1 MTKTGVSTFRHNC
14 FCDKIKTM
22 IPKIFKRFGTQLVYI
37 FGITGFFLL
46 FILLY
51 EPKACMELL
60 HCGEG
65 YTSIRNIQAFNLSI
79 FCAIILVTLF
89 ITRTIFFLITR
100 RNNMNMGIYIGWCLG
115 EAVCIAAFLALY
127 ATLMDKGSDNYFTFL
142 GRASGSV
149 SSILIFP
156 YIIISLSY
164 CLHSARNSESVTDES
179 RIRFYDNRHL
189 LKLVVLKS
197 SLLYMEAQ
205 ENYLHIHY
213 AENGREK
220 VYELRNSMKSVEELC
235 EKSGLIRIHRSYIV
249 NPAKVKS
256 LEKGEDGHYFATM
269 MEPSEERLVI
279 SKKYHE
285 IFTKFA

>member
-1 MTKTGVSTFRHNC
+1 
-14 FCDKIKTM
+14 M
-22 IPKIFKRFGTQLVYI
+22 IPKIFKKYGTQLVYV
-37 FGITGFFLL
+37 FGLTGFFLL

-65 YTSIRNIQAFNLSI
+65 YTGIRNIYAFNLSI

-89 ITRTIFFLITR
+89 ITRTIFYFIAR
-100 RNNMNMGIYIGWCLG
+100 RNSMALGVYIGWCLG
-115 EAVCIAAFLALY
+115 EAVCTAAFLALY
-127 ATLMDKGSDNYFTFL
+127 ATLMDKGSDNYFTYL
-142 GRASGSV
+142 GRTSGFS

-156 YIIISLSY
+156 YVLITLSY
-164 CLHSARNSESVTDES
+164 YLHTARNSESVTDES
-179 RIRFYDNRHL
+179 RIKFYDNRHL

-197 SLLYMEAQ
+197 SLLYIEAQ

-220 VYELRNSMKSVEELC
+220 VHELRNSMKSVEETC
-235 EKSGLIRIHRSYIV
+235 EKAGFIRIHRSYIV
-249 NPAKVKS
+249 NPARVKS

-269 MEPSEERLVI
+269 GEPSNERLVI

-285 IFTKFA
+285 IFTNFA